1 MRALRDDPLARL
13 HVRRQIDEAQYH
25 GGRAFQRDF
34 EAAERG
40 PKAIDFTKEAVDG
53 GSMPEPITEAQR
65 KAARRLA
72 QVYRNLGQD
81 GSAIAHDVLV
91 HGLTMAAIAMRR
103 GLSGRKY
110 DEYFGMRFRECLDSW
125 RSSTGSP
132 MRRRTGDGL
141 WLRRCDE
148 LRRCPLWDVGGVH
161 VGRGLL
167 RDNVA
172 RAGMITLGVDCCSKL
187 RVLLSLSQVICLK
200 RSLAFK
206 TRYISGPWG
215 GHMPRADNLAAPE
228 KSAGRPFPGLN
239 AS

>member
-1 MRALRDDPLARL
+1 VARKGKPYNPAKVPRPHGDGINRGQRDYVAPIDIDDPYAAGDKIRVMRALRDDPLARL

-72 QVYRNLGQD
+72 QVYRELGQD

-103 GLSGRKY
+103 MG
-110 DEYFGMRFRECLDSW
+110 
-125 RSSTGSP
+125 
-132 MRRRTGDGL
+132 
-141 WLRRCDE
+141 
-148 LRRCPLWDVGGVH
+148 
-161 VGRGLL
+161 
-167 RDNVA
+167 
-172 RAGMITLGVDCCSKL
+172 
-187 RVLLSLSQVICLK
+187 
-200 RSLAFK
+200 
-206 TRYISGPWG
+206 
-215 GHMPRADNLAAPE
+215 
-228 KSAGRPFPGLN
+228 
-239 AS
+239 